1 MKTSLMTLVLA
12 TFSTISFSQEAPKA
26 TLIAPAI
33 IENVGEVNVGYG
45 KYGDYQGFTL
55 GFDKKLGKL
64 TLGIAYQNTDH
75 KDDILTNQRLNIHS
89 IRDTREDFSLKAG
102 YEIYHREY
110 SKMAFS
116 VSPFASL
123 GLSKYD
129 QYQHRGTRP
138 VTCEDAHASGAAIES
153 CFFKMTPDLAK
164 KKMMKVELGIKLEL
178 ALDKVS
184 DDTIIKRD
192 LNPYIEIKHQQ
203 YGKSDNNFGATIGLT
218 AGF

>member
-12 TFSTISFSQEAPKA
+12 TLSTISFSQDVVASKPL
-26 TLIAPAI
+26 T
-33 IENVGEVNVGYG
+33 IENTAEVNVGYG

-55 GFDKKLGKL
+55 GFDKKIGKL
-64 TLGIAYQNTDH
+64 TLGVAYQNTDH

-102 YEIYHREY
+102 YEVYQREY

-129 QYQHRGTRP
+129 QYQHRGTRSI
-138 VTCEDAHASGAAIES
+138 TCEDAHASGSPINN
-153 CFFKMTPDLAK
+153 CFFAMTPDLAK

-203 YGKSDNNFGATIGLT
+203 YGKSDSNFGATIGLT

>member
-1 MKTSLMTLVLA
+1 MKSSLVIATLL
-12 TFSTISFSQEAPKA
+12 FSTLSFSQEVQKP
-26 TLIAPAI
+26 LV
-33 IENVGEVNVGYG
+33 IENTAEVNVGYG

-55 GFDKKLGKL
+55 GFDKKIGKL
-64 TLGIAYQNTDH
+64 TLGVAYQNTDH

-102 YEIYHREY
+102 YEVYHREY

-129 QYQHRGTRP
+129 QYQHRGTRSI
-138 VTCEDAHASGAAIES
+138 TCEDAHASGAAIES

-164 KKMMKVELGIKLEL
+164 TKMMKVALGIKLEL

-184 DDTIIKRD
+184 DDTIIQRD

-203 YGKSDNNFGATIGLT
+203 YGKSDSNFGATRGLT